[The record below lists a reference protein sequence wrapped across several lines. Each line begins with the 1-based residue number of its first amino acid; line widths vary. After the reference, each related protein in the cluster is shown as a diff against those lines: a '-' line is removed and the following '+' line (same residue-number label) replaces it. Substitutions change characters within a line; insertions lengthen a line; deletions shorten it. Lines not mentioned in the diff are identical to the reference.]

1 MANLDELARAGL
13 KAIEDR
19 RYDDAIQSFQTALAI
34 DASRP
39 DLNNALGMA
48 LLHRGEAGSAL
59 PYLAHAVE
67 LAEPYTDECV
77 QDTKLQFHL
86 GLATVHELLDQVAS
100 AVRVLE
106 GAVQRWPHKAEA
118 ALQLGQLL
126 LGCCRI
132 EEGVAVYRRLAEHP
146 ALDADQ
152 QQAASVV
159 ADAIRAFQES
169 EQSPLIFLQGHAESY
184 RAYFDEVTKESV
196 QNGWYAEAARMAR
209 DKATGEIR
217 PVLPTGARSYAMQ
230 RIDIVNPAD
239 GTAAS
244 VYSEQEPMVVALN
257 GLEPLAQIAILFPH
271 RGESFE
277 TWISSRCPWHW
288 LTMTVQFAR
297 ADAPEAIDGDIDPV
311 IGDWYLSGFTGEFGD
326 QDAGRFHFIGDP
338 ELIGDRAVCYTVDLG
353 RARFD
358 AIGALLRR
366 LSVLHDKR
374 PIQRVLFGQ
383 GRLPD

>member
-13 KAIEDR
+13 KAIEER
-19 RYDDAIQSFQTALAI
+19 RYDDAIQSFKSALTI
-34 DASRP
+34 DPTRP

-48 LLHRGEAGSAL
+48 HLHRGEAGTAL

-67 LAEPYTDECV
+67 LAEPYTDERV

-86 GLATVHELLDQVAS
+86 GLATAHELLDQVAS

-106 GAVQRWPHKAEA
+106 GAVERWPSKVEA
-118 ALQLGQLL
+118 SLQLAQLL
-126 LGCCRI
+126 LGCCRL
-132 EEGVAVYRRLAEHP
+132 EEGVAVYRRLAEHHG
-146 ALDADQ
+146 LDADQ
-152 QQAASVV
+152 QKAASVV

-169 EQSPLIFLQGHAESY
+169 EQSPLVFLQGHAESY
-184 RAYFDEVTKESV
+184 RSYFEEVTKESL

-209 DKATGEIR
+209 DKATGEVK
-217 PVLPTGARSYAMQ
+217 PVLPSGARPYAMQ

-271 RGESFE
+271 KGEPFE
-277 TWISSRCPWHW
+277 TWVSSRCPWHW
-288 LTMTVQFAR
+288 LTVTVQFTR
-297 ADAPEAIDGDIDPV
+297 PDSDAALDDDLDPV
-311 IGDWYLSGFTGEFGD
+311 VGDWYLSGFNGEFGD
-326 QDAGRFHFIGDP
+326 KDAGRFHFIGDP
-338 ELIGDRAVCYTVDLG
+338 EVIGDRAVSYTVDLG

-366 LSVLHDKR
+366 LAVLHDKR